1 MIGREDDSSI
11 KVAMNSVWMA
21 GPFEIAKDQ
30 DRHDVR
36 YFVVGTIRVP
46 YVEGR
51 GPLIEGWKAD
61 GLEIDLEDE
70 QAMLPIIEMSPDP
83 MQEVELRKRGRPK
96 KKVEEEEK
104 KPEESDKKEDS
115 AGGEP
120 SSSGQAGAG
129 ASEEVGEQALLGDGD
144 CPFPQPSV
152 GLLEEDPPQV
162 EVLDEQKNI
171 QNFKQKVEELK
182 QFGTRALTIALPL
195 ASRKEKVVT
204 NVVAAMY
211 ARLRALGVPVYQL
224 RADRAKEFTSS
235 TFRHWT
241 AMRGINLVLAPGDEP
256 TVNSFVDTEIG
267 ILKNATRTLLL
278 SAGLDQKFWPLAL
291 RHAGE
296 QRLRGQLRYFGLRYP
311 RLLPFGCKGVA
322 RKKTWQNRAIP
333 FKYPKQQVTILG
345 PAADSTMTSGS
356 YWVQDQEGK
365 GFRTTVVSIPRCSPQ
380 IGDVKEVNKDDAELR
395 DAVQDD
401 DDLYSPSILAT
412 EDARDLEAR
421 HLDEL
426 ELDEIQQMLDAE
438 LQVELETE
446 DPGPGEW
453 LALEDGSV
461 EDPPQQPAGQRK
473 PKYRAHGKQPWG
485 ALRKTQCMRQC
496 RDCGLLQE
504 ARRPQCA
511 FCRPTAA
518 VDEIQD
524 AVGGEMGD
532 GVASGPMTE
541 VEKQMMELEELRDR
555 EKINARMVKGLH
567 MVKMETA
574 ATDGIGLEELEVQI
588 KSLQVDQLRCETKIN
603 EVKAQ
608 LPGGDLGGEEQLL
621 QTYTVSNREV
631 RSEAS
636 KWLQPLRDELENL
649 ISTGTIKK
657 VRRGDIAE
665 MEKSGRPVERLPGKL
680 VATRKAPSGKRKA
693 RVVACG
699 NFIER
704 TLGEAEENISAG
716 GADALLLRIL
726 IRVAAEKGWQAAT
739 TDVKAAF
746 LNAPKRSVGRKV
758 TLVTPPRLLI
768 DLGICNEDELWEIC
782 GALYGLRE
790 SPADWGVHRD
800 QELMQMK
807 IHFEGKT
814 YKLVQTEEPHL
825 WEVVDNDGH
834 EAEGFLTTYVD
845 DMLII
850 ARPGLAQ
857 AVLGQV
863 AKTWT
868 CSPMEVVTK
877 DKMVKFC
884 GLEITESDK
893 GFWLAQTGYT
903 TELVKKHGVEQ
914 PWHPGQTLFSNL
926 GTEDEAVID
935 PKDIRACQGIIGEL
949 QWLQKS
955 RPDVCYHVGVMSR
968 LMHRRPKAVLRLGNE
983 LLKYLAGTV
992 DYGLHYVRCEEQP
1005 PFGENEQ
1012 LPERRSLNQLEI
1024 YTDSSFALEHE
1035 LYKSI
1040 TGMTVYLGGA
1050 PVLWLSGRQP
1060 FVTSSTTEAEL
1071 LSCGEGF
1078 QAGEGLGALLQV
1090 IGIKDVSKI
1099 LLCDSKSGL
1108 NLLTTETGS
1117 WRTRHL
1123 RIRHSKL
1130 REAIQHGDQ
1139 PTWKAKHMS
1148 GTLLVADGL
1157 TKALQGLR
1165 FQEFVKGL
1173 KMENMKLKYTT
1184 PAAEMGN
1191 LQTEDPWAEATPQ
1204 RKLQALGLLASGAA
1218 VVKMATQPKYKALGA
1233 SVMALGTCWLYKMS
1247 KWEQGNELSP
1257 PCISREDEPGCM
1269 EREKPVMRAPNEPI
1283 TQEERGRGD
1292 EPPQVKRVAVRAQDE
1307 PTVERGRED
1316 EPPREDP
1323 KGHQEKG
1330 IGGCP
1335 QVQTNLELLKPTVEP
1350 SFEMLPHKE
1359 GISVVPVVQHCS
1371 PEGLDEL
1378 VSVSKHSGPRE
1389 LARPKLCMMTQM
1401 PVAPKSGEG
1410 KPWEAAEFGRPPI
1423 GRADHW
1429 LMRGEWMV
1437 RAHGKSRV
1445 QSYSPLHSRT
1455 PLPPEELLHDCVV
1468 VKFYEGRPEPVI
1480 QNRRWLWSVD
1490 KDKDHWRGYTF
1501 FQRRMT
1507 RSIGSSSDAAPT
1519 QLDPPTPDEK
1529 PSAAVQSVR
1538 EAMTRSMGS
1547 GSQSA
1552 HEPLPSSRASHGYRQ
1567 AGVAEK
1573 GRQAVE
1579 RPVHLGVVSAE
1590 QEDPISDWSEVT
1602 SDLEEIPPDVKVVK
1616 DPKHGAMP
1624 YGRGRGKGVKG
1635 KFTPGLTDEELRLL
1649 QRAERAQMRDDVE
1662 ELAEERYGP
1671 LRGPQHDTSSS
1682 SGPSGTSGTGSS
1694 STFTFGPISGS
1705 GTGTTS
1711 ATTSTLVMTSTDGTT
1726 ESFELDLD
1734 EDRSSG
1740 SSQDPTL
1747 PPRMP
1752 VIREETCEK
1761 GGYEQGPVD
1770 PSARSAGSQAHPG
1783 DQLRG
1788 VPLAAEDDKKTTLYL
1803 VGGGGGGERPPKGKD
1818 DKGYGK
1824 KGKDQQKGHGKKG
1837 KDKGKNDPN
1846 TEHFSTG
1853 GMHHARGTVSTTS
1866 SVVFVPGRG
1875 EHRGSTIT
1883 QTWCGVAGRNFSLAL
1898 TPDPRAVRAKAAF
1911 QLGRVPQGRGVG
1923 STTEVVNVED
1933 KDRERSPRPSSTSK
1947 GSGKGK
1953 GKQLRGRGPD
1963 GQILPPQGDDRADWL
1978 THHTRTGIHHVPV
1991 RWDGLGR
1998 PHIPDDCGLNLP
2010 YLAVINPRNG
2020 DLVTWEE
2027 DVEEQLLQWCL
2038 MQPAVWMSWSD
2049 TSDEGSDEGPDY
2061 EEEEEDESPA
2071 GMNRGVA
2078 KI

>member
-1 MIGREDDSSI
+1 M
-11 KVAMNSVWMA
+11 
-21 GPFEIAKDQ
+21 
-30 DRHDVR
+30 
-36 YFVVGTIRVP
+36 
-46 YVEGR
+46 
-51 GPLIEGWKAD
+51 
-61 GLEIDLEDE
+61 
-70 QAMLPIIEMSPDP
+70 
-83 MQEVELRKRGRPK
+83 
-96 KKVEEEEK
+96 
-104 KPEESDKKEDS
+104 
-115 AGGEP
+115 
-120 SSSGQAGAG
+120 
-129 ASEEVGEQALLGDGD
+129 
-144 CPFPQPSV
+144 
-152 GLLEEDPPQV
+152 
-162 EVLDEQKNI
+162 
-171 QNFKQKVEELK
+171 
-182 QFGTRALTIALPL
+182 
-195 ASRKEKVVT
+195 
-204 NVVAAMY
+204 
-211 ARLRALGVPVYQL
+211 
-224 RADRAKEFTSS
+224 
-235 TFRHWT
+235 
-241 AMRGINLVLAPGDEP
+241 
-256 TVNSFVDTEIG
+256 
-267 ILKNATRTLLL
+267 
-278 SAGLDQKFWPLAL
+278 
-291 RHAGE
+291 
-296 QRLRGQLRYFGLRYP
+296 
-311 RLLPFGCKGVA
+311 
-322 RKKTWQNRAIP
+322 
-333 FKYPKQQVTILG
+333 
-345 PAADSTMTSGS
+345 
-356 YWVQDQEGK
+356 
-365 GFRTTVVSIPRCSPQ
+365 
-380 IGDVKEVNKDDAELR
+380 
-395 DAVQDD
+395 
-401 DDLYSPSILAT
+401 
-412 EDARDLEAR
+412 
-421 HLDEL
+421 
-426 ELDEIQQMLDAE
+426 
-438 LQVELETE
+438 ELETE

-511 FCRPTAA
+511 FCRPTAP

-665 MEKSGRPVERLPGKL
+665 MEKSGRPVERIPGKL

-850 ARPGLAQ
+850 AKPGLAQ

-968 LMHRRPKAVLRLGNE
+968 LMHRRPRAVLRLGNE

-992 DYGLHYVRCEEQP
+992 DHGLHYVRCEEQP

-1247 KWEQGNELSP
+1247 KWEKGNELSP

-1359 GISVVPVVQHCS
+1359 GISVVPMVQHCS

-1389 LARPKLCMMTQM
+1389 LARPKLCMMTQL

-1519 QLDPPTPDEK
+1519 QLDPPTPAEE

-1579 RPVHLGVVSAE
+1579 RPVHLGVVGVE

-1694 STFTFGPISGS
+1694 STFTFGPTSGS

-1770 PSARSAGSQAHPG
+1770 PSARSAGSHVHPG

-1788 VPLAAEDDKKTTLYL
+1788 VPLAAEDDKKTTLHL

-1866 SVVFVPGRG
+1866 SVAFVPGRG

-1898 TPDPRAVRAKAAF
+1898 TPDPRAARAKAAF

-1933 KDRERSPRPSSTSK
+1933 EDRERSPRPSSTSK

-1953 GKQLRGRGPD
+1953 GKQMRGRGPD

-1991 RWDGLGR
+1991 RWDDVGR
-1998 PHIPDDCGLNLP
+1998 PHLPPDCGLNLP

-2038 MQPAVWMSWSD
+2038 LQPAVWMSWSD

-2061 EEEEEDESPA
+2061 EEEEEDESP
-2071 GMNRGVA
+2071 GGVWHPPSWW
-2078 KI
+2078 

>member
-1 MIGREDDSSI
+1 
-11 KVAMNSVWMA
+11 
-21 GPFEIAKDQ
+21 
-30 DRHDVR
+30 
-36 YFVVGTIRVP
+36 
-46 YVEGR
+46 
-51 GPLIEGWKAD
+51 
-61 GLEIDLEDE
+61 
-70 QAMLPIIEMSPDP
+70 
-83 MQEVELRKRGRPK
+83 
-96 KKVEEEEK
+96 
-104 KPEESDKKEDS
+104 
-115 AGGEP
+115 
-120 SSSGQAGAG
+120 
-129 ASEEVGEQALLGDGD
+129 
-144 CPFPQPSV
+144 
-152 GLLEEDPPQV
+152 
-162 EVLDEQKNI
+162 
-171 QNFKQKVEELK
+171 
-182 QFGTRALTIALPL
+182 
-195 ASRKEKVVT
+195 
-204 NVVAAMY
+204 
-211 ARLRALGVPVYQL
+211 
-224 RADRAKEFTSS
+224 
-235 TFRHWT
+235 
-241 AMRGINLVLAPGDEP
+241 
-256 TVNSFVDTEIG
+256 
-267 ILKNATRTLLL
+267 
-278 SAGLDQKFWPLAL
+278 
-291 RHAGE
+291 
-296 QRLRGQLRYFGLRYP
+296 
-311 RLLPFGCKGVA
+311 
-322 RKKTWQNRAIP
+322 
-333 FKYPKQQVTILG
+333 
-345 PAADSTMTSGS
+345 
-356 YWVQDQEGK
+356 
-365 GFRTTVVSIPRCSPQ
+365 
-380 IGDVKEVNKDDAELR
+380 
-395 DAVQDD
+395 
-401 DDLYSPSILAT
+401 
-412 EDARDLEAR
+412 
-421 HLDEL
+421 
-426 ELDEIQQMLDAE
+426 
-438 LQVELETE
+438 
-446 DPGPGEW
+446 
-453 LALEDGSV
+453 
-461 EDPPQQPAGQRK
+461 
-473 PKYRAHGKQPWG
+473 
-485 ALRKTQCMRQC
+485 
-496 RDCGLLQE
+496 
-504 ARRPQCA
+504 
-511 FCRPTAA
+511 
-518 VDEIQD
+518 
-524 AVGGEMGD
+524 
-532 GVASGPMTE
+532 
-541 VEKQMMELEELRDR
+541 
-555 EKINARMVKGLH
+555 
-567 MVKMETA
+567 META

-665 MEKSGRPVERLPGKL
+665 MEKSGRPVERIPGKL

-1307 PTVERGRED
+1307 PTVERGWED

-1323 KGHQEKG
+1323 KGHQENG

-1350 SFEMLPHKE
+1350 SFERLPHKE

-1401 PVAPKSGEG
+1401 PVAPESGEG

-1490 KDKDHWRGYTF
+1490 KDRDHWRGYTF

-1519 QLDPPTPDEK
+1519 QLDPPTPAEE

-1567 AGVAEK
+1567 ADVAEK

-1579 RPVHLGVVSAE
+1579 RPVHLGVVGAE

-1694 STFTFGPISGS
+1694 STFTFGPTSGS

-1734 EDRSSG
+1734 EDRSNG

-1788 VPLAAEDDKKTTLYL
+1788 VPLAAEDDKKTTLHL

-1933 KDRERSPRPSSTSK
+1933 EDRERSPRPSSTSK

-2027 DVEEQLLQWCL
+2027 DVEEHFFNGAWCSRRSGCHGRTPPMRDPMKGLTMKRRKRMSLLVVCGILRLAVEILLVVMAMTRVLEVLLRRWRPSKVRLVAVTELQFAADEPSRSLEKLWEPLDGTSSFYILEELYGKFWRPTFLSGACTAKQCL
-2038 MQPAVWMSWSD
+2038 WV
-2049 TSDEGSDEGPDY
+2049 
-2061 EEEEEDESPA
+2061 
-2071 GMNRGVA
+2071 
-2078 KI
+2078 